1 MTGRG
6 TAGKRC
12 RLRARSP
19 MSLLDALGTAGAAI
33 IVLVYFANQRR
44 WLASTD
50 WRFPLANL
58 VGASLILASL
68 ARTWNLPSAVMESFW
83 VLISLYGIVQ
93 NLRTRGPRAGG

>member
-1 MTGRG
+1 
-6 TAGKRC
+6 
-12 RLRARSP
+12 

-33 IVLVYFANQRR
+33 IVLAYFANQRR

-68 ARTWNLPSAVMESFW
+68 VKTWNLPSAVMESFW
-83 VLISLYGIVQ
+83 VLISLYGI
-93 NLRTRGPRAGG
+93 LRSLRSGGGPRAGG